1 MNTCFTPMPC
11 TATKPHTTT
20 MPYTAT
26 KPCIA
31 TIPHINTTPGATKN
45 ATHLH
50 NAAHHNAI
58 YHHNATHHNKAMHYH
73 TATHHMC
80 HQNAI
85 HHRSEPKPSDLSLHD
100 WDKRNSG
107 RTTAVLN
114 HFLRA
119 TSLYNKSEVI
129 RTSNKPSTPP
139 KNWPKA
145 LSDTSLPNL
154 QKSIISLASKLV
166 KIKRK
171 MLYL

>member
-1 MNTCFTPMPC
+1 MMNTCFTPMPC

-119 TSLYNKSEVI
+119 TSLYNKPEVI
-129 RTSNKPSTPP
+129 RTSNRPSTPQRTDQRP
-139 KNWPKA
+139 PYQTYKNQSFHLHQNW
-145 LSDTSLPNL
+145 
-154 QKSIISLASKLV
+154 SK
-166 KIKRK
+166 
-171 MLYL
+171 